1 MIFESID
8 YWFAF
13 QDFLFSISAGFVVA
27 FFYQLLSIF
36 LYKGKTVVFIKDLLI
51 CIVFSVVIF
60 SYVISFTNYPIIRIY
75 HILGG
80 FLGFLAFPFCFSA
93 IFHKFFEKIF
103 SAIKNKI
110 LCCGKKVSTIVCE
123 KRQKR
128 AKTADIATAEVT
140 DEHLKS
146 CEVLLYNL

>member
-8 YWFAF
+8 YWFAL
-13 QDFLFSISAGFVVA
+13 QDFIFSMAAGFVVA
-27 FFYQLLSIF
+27 FFYQLLSVF
-36 LYKGKTVVFIKDLLI
+36 LYKGKTTVFIKDMI
-51 CIVFSVVIF
+51 TCTVFAVVIF

-80 FLGFLAFPFCFSA
+80 FLGFLAYPFHFST

-103 SAIKNKI
+103 SVLKNKI
-110 LCCGKKVSTIVCE
+110 LCCGKKVLTIVCE
-123 KRQKR
+123 RRQKS
-128 AKTADIATAEVT
+128 AKTADIAPMEPQ
-140 DEHLKS
+140 DGHLKS

>member
-1 MIFESID
+1 MIFESIN
-8 YWFAF
+8 YWFALE
-13 QDFLFSISAGFVVA
+13 DFIFSISAGFVVA

-36 LYKGKTVVFIKDLLI
+36 LYKGKTAVFIKDLLV
-51 CIVFSVVIF
+51 CTVFAVVIF
-60 SYVISFTNYPIIRIY
+60 SYVISFANYPIIRIY

-80 FLGFLAFPFCFSA
+80 FLGFLAFPFHFSS

-103 SAIKNKI
+103 SVLKNKI
-110 LCCGKKVSTIVCE
+110 LCYGKKVLTIVCE
-123 KRQKR
+123 RRRKS
-128 AKTADIATAEVT
+128 AETADIAPMEPT